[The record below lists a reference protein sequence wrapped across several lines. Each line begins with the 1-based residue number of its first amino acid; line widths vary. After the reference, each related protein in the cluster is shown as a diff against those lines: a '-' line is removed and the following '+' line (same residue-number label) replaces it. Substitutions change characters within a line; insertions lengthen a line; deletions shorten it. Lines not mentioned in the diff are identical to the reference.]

1 MHSFTSTAFTFLCT
15 RLVEGGRAAI
25 WSEPNM
31 SPLAA
36 CYLHQACQGSH
47 ATWRTRQKHCAR
59 RKTSPHLP
67 NIGASLED
75 IAAGAI
81 GTIFQSTVDNEAKHF
96 NYYDPQKKDKHYIVP
111 TMKVFDRNMILVD
124 FSHSGLSLITF

>member
-1 MHSFTSTAFTFLCT
+1 
-15 RLVEGGRAAI
+15 
-25 WSEPNM
+25 M

-59 RKTSPHLP
+59 RKTSPHLA

-96 NYYDPQKKDKHYIVP
+96 NYYDPPKKGQTLYMCP
-111 TMKVFDRNMILVD
+111 L
-124 FSHSGLSLITF
+124 